1 LNARS
6 NQVDQIPPQVL
17 EVNPK
22 HPLMVNLYNLKDDPS
37 STAALVAQ
45 QMFDNTLMA
54 AGLLEDPRSMIPRLN
69 DILLKTLHQK

>member
-1 LNARS
+1 M
-6 NQVDQIPPQVL
+6 I
-17 EVNPK
+17 
-22 HPLMVNLYNLKDDPS
+22 NLFQLKDDPS